1 MLLRTKGIVLKN
13 YPYGEAD
20 LLVTYLTEDV
30 GIVRAF
36 AKSSRKTKSRF
47 GSSLEPLTYSRLSL
61 FGRED
66 SEIMRLTQS
75 DIIKPFHDIRE
86 DLSKMEIISKIIELT
101 LKIIPE
107 KEHDIN
113 IFKLFLL
120 TLKNFLTVSDL
131 VRLRVLSLF
140 YTVRMLALT
149 GFSPKL
155 DTCVRCK
162 DVPETFNIMD
172 GSLLCRKCL
181 IHESGDRHE
190 DVFIPFSRGARR
202 FYKSLLEWNL
212 KSILRIRPS
221 KVLMDEI
228 ENLLERHMRYHVI
241 QTRRHQPLHPSQD
254 QVFQGV

>member
-20 LLVTYLTEDV
+20 LLVTYLTEDA
-30 GIVRAF
+30 GIVKAF

-47 GSSLEPLTYSRLSL
+47 GSSLEPLTYSRISL
-61 FGRED
+61 LGRED
-66 SEIMRLTQS
+66 SGILRLTQS

-86 DLSKMEIISKIIELT
+86 DISKMEIISRIIELT

-120 TLKNFLTVSDL
+120 TLKNFLAVSDP
-131 VRLRVLSLF
+131 VRLKVLSLF
-140 YTVRMLALT
+140 YTVRILALT

-155 DTCVRCK
+155 DACVRCG

-172 GSLLCRKCL
+172 GSLLCRRCL
-181 IHESGDRHE
+181 IHDGSDKDV
-190 DVFIPFSRGARR
+190 DVFIPFSKGARR
-202 FYKSLLEWNL
+202 FYKSLLEWDL

-228 ENLLERHMRYHVI
+228 QNLLARHMRYHVI
-241 QTRRHQPLHPSQD
+241 QTGRHQPLHPSQD
-254 QVFQGV
+254 PVSQGV